1 MDFGG
6 KWKRLGGNKEYDGP
20 WRESKDD
27 EVDADDDDDDDDRR
41 LSNTFHNLIG
51 LLIYVA
57 PFTRIQNF
65 TVCTKYVQSVVSYK
79 IYGRKIR

>member
-6 KWKRLGGNKEYDGP
+6 KWKWLGGNKEYDGP
-20 WRESKDD
+20 WRQSKDD
-27 EVDADDDDDDDDRR
+27 DDVDAEDDDDRR

-57 PFTRIQNF
+57 PFTRIQSF
-65 TVCTKYVQSVVSYK
+65 SLHKVCSISS
-79 IYGRKIR
+79 IL

>member
-20 WRESKDD
+20 WRQSKDD
-27 EVDADDDDDDDDRR
+27 HDDVDAEDDDDRR

-57 PFTRIQNF
+57 PFTRIQSF
-65 TVCTKYVQSVVSYK
+65 SLYKVCSISS
-79 IYGRKIR
+79 IL

>member
-6 KWKRLGGNKEYDGP
+6 KWKRLGGNREYDGP
-20 WRESKDD
+20 WRQSKDD
-27 EVDADDDDDDDDRR
+27 DDVDAEDDDDRR

-57 PFTRIQNF
+57 PFTRIQSF
-65 TVCTKYVQSVVSYK
+65 SLCKVCSISS
-79 IYGRKIR
+79 IL

>member
-1 MDFGG
+1 MDFEG

-20 WRESKDD
+20 WRQSRDD
-27 EVDADDDDDDDDRR
+27 NDDVDAEDDDDRR

-57 PFTRIQNF
+57 PFTRIQSF
-65 TVCTKYVQSVVSYK
+65 SLHKVCSISS
-79 IYGRKIR
+79 IL

>member
-6 KWKRLGGNKEYDGP
+6 KWERLGGNKEYDGP
-20 WRESKDD
+20 WRQSKDA
-27 EVDADDDDDDDDRR
+27 EDDDDRR

-57 PFTRIQNF
+57 PFTRIQSF
-65 TVCTKYVQSVVSYK
+65 SLHKVCSISS
-79 IYGRKIR
+79 IL

>member
-20 WRESKDD
+20 WRQSKDD
-27 EVDADDDDDDDDRR
+27 DDVDAEDDDDRR

-57 PFTRIQNF
+57 PFTRIQSF
-65 TVCTKYVQSVVSYK
+65 SLREVCSISS
-79 IYGRKIR
+79 IL

>member
-20 WRESKDD
+20 WRQSKDD
-27 EVDADDDDDDDDRR
+27 NDDDDAEDDDDRR

-51 LLIYVA
+51 LLIYVV
-57 PFTRIQNF
+57 PFTRIQSF
-65 TVCTKYVQSVVSYK
+65 SLHKVCSISS
-79 IYGRKIR
+79 IL

>member
-20 WRESKDD
+20 WRQSKDD
-27 EVDADDDDDDDDRR
+27 DVDAEEDDDRR

-57 PFTRIQNF
+57 PFTRIQKF
-65 TVCTKYVQSVVSYK
+65 
-79 IYGRKIR
+79 

>member
-6 KWKRLGGNKEYDGP
+6 KWKRLGGYKEYDGP
-20 WRESKDD
+20 WRISKDD
-27 EVDADDDDDDDDRR
+27 DDVDAEDDDDRR

-51 LLIYVA
+51 LLIMWLHLLGSKVL
-57 PFTRIQNF
+57 
-65 TVCTKYVQSVVSYK
+65 VCTKYVQSVVSYK

>member
-1 MDFGG
+1 MDFGE

-20 WRESKDD
+20 WRISKDD
-27 EVDADDDDDDDDRR
+27 DDVDAEDDDDRR

-57 PFTRIQNF
+57 PFTRIQSF
-65 TVCTKYVQSVVSYK
+65 SLHKVCSISS
-79 IYGRKIR
+79 IL